1 MSLSASEL
9 SWASYEKWQ
18 ESARLNKYNL
28 YEIPTVV
35 TLFET
40 FLNDIKYPR
49 CIKDTKF
56 IDLVSL
62 HENKKVAQ
70 WIFAD
75 DGARYTHW
83 VSHLKD
89 DQLEDNDPYELEH
102 YRHILLH
109 CWDFHRHS
117 SSNEAELR
125 MGTDSLISSAFA
137 LRLKGKHH
145 LRAERDLFLPA
156 PPWTA
161 KADVIMSMVLPF
173 DWVQFLMDL
182 QNPVFSSEANWEPN
196 RVVTFAVEA
205 KSKDRV
211 SASRQLAMYLCSA
224 QHQRRALGFED
235 GPLFGATVVGS
246 ILTIYISTWG
256 NDKVDVAPGMPNFKL
271 DNVSGFIKC
280 YMFLCRVAD
289 HSANEVENM
298 IRKWGTKGGKEDIK
312 QRNRDA
318 TRSPW
323 RLQSKPE
330 VLRTS
335 RKRRHPSD
343 DRSLG
348 DSGSRE
354 MEDGVE
360 DEPALNAAHS
370 LVRANLRALEE
381 YDKSHMNLV
390 GLPPSKDIRSWARN
404 SSGGGVDAS

>member
-145 LRAERDLFLPA
+145 LRKGPVLACT
-156 PPWTA
+156 PWTA

-205 KSKDRV
+205 KSKDHV

-246 ILTIYISTWG
+246 ILTMYISTWSDG
-256 NDKVDVAPGMPNFKL
+256 EVDVSPGEPKFKL
-271 DNVSGFIKC
+271 DNVSGFIIC

-298 IRKWGTKGGKEDIK
+298 IRKWETKGGKEDIK
-312 QRNRDA
+312 QQNRDA
-318 TRSPW
+318 IRSPW
-323 RLQSKPE
+323 RLQSSP
-330 VLRTS
+330 
-335 RKRRHPSD
+335 
-343 DRSLG
+343 RSQG
-348 DSGSRE
+348 DSESRE
-354 MEDGVE
+354 MEDGVD